1 MRQVLKQWVD
11 PFIVALVATM
21 VLGLVVPVPAG
32 AQRVVDAVAD
42 VAVAVLFLVY
52 GMRLS
57 TTEVWAGLK
66 NVRLQGGILASTY
79 VVFPLV
85 GLAVSW
91 AVTPLVGAPLAAGI
105 LFLSL
110 LPSTVQSSV
119 AFTSVARGNIAGA
132 ICGATVSNVVG
143 MVVTPLLVLWFMS
156 SSGATGGL
164 SGLRDVLVHLLA
176 PFVVGQLLQPFV
188 GRWIRARRWLTLS
201 VDRGTILI
209 VVFGAVA
216 AATSA
221 GVWAGISAWT
231 IVALVGIS
239 ALILVVMLAVT
250 WWGGAG
256 LRLGV
261 EDRIALLMCGS
272 KKSLATGLP
281 MAAVLFPVAVAGTV
295 AVPVIVFHQLQL
307 IVCAVLARRLA
318 TRPAGWAGGAVGRPA
333 ASGPSGQ
340 SPVEGGRTP
349 RPPWC
354 VGSHPPDGVTRPS
367 PRSAPRRR
375 TPRGAAGRC

>member
-11 PFIVALVATM
+11 PFVVALVATM
-21 VLGLVVPVPAG
+21 VLGLVVPVPAE
-32 AQRVVDAVAD
+32 AQRVVDTVAD

-57 TTEVWAGLK
+57 TAEVWAGLR
-66 NVRLQGGILASTY
+66 NVRLQGAILASTY

-91 AVTPLVGAPLAAGI
+91 AVAPWTGAPLAAGV

-143 MVVTPLLVLWFMS
+143 MVVTPLLVLWLMS
-156 SSGATGGL
+156 SSGATEGL
-164 SGLRDVLVHLLA
+164 SGLRDILAQLLA

-188 GRWIRARRWLTLS
+188 GRWVRARRWLTLS

-231 IVALVGIS
+231 IVGLVGVS
-239 ALILVVMLAVT
+239 AVVLAVMLAVT
-250 WWGGAG
+250 WWGGKG
-256 LRLGV
+256 LRLDDP
-261 EDRIALLMCGS
+261 DRIALLMCGS

-281 MAAVLFPVAVAGTV
+281 MASVLFPVAVAGTV
-295 AVPVIVFHQLQL
+295 AVPVIIFHQLQL
-307 IVCAVLARRLA
+307 VVCAVLARRLA
-318 TRPAGWAGGAVGRPA
+318 VRDA
-333 ASGPSGQ
+333 A
-340 SPVEGGRTP
+340 
-349 RPPWC
+349 
-354 VGSHPPDGVTRPS
+354 
-367 PRSAPRRR
+367 
-375 TPRGAAGRC
+375 